1 MNIRKKIWISH
12 HLSLGS
18 GKSTTLS
25 ASRKLLKCSC
35 WWVQNLF
42 SGLRSL
48 KAQYW
53 WWLCFRGVK
62 NCTCLVLVSWLLLFE
77 TRHSF
82 ESSGVWGGGD
92 GVFLDAGGCSCFYT
106 LVAIWKIIQKF
117 DFCFAIKVSILGY
130 LFAIYSFWV
139 GKSIGKRS
147 FRIYV
152 YKKRGGRCQVVKK
165 CQLL

>member
-1 MNIRKKIWISH
+1 MRIRKKKIWISH

-42 SGLRSL
+42 SSGLRSL

-62 NCTCLVLVSWLLLFE
+62 NCTCLALVSWLLLFE

-82 ESSGVWGGGD
+82 ESSGAWGGGD
-92 GVFLDAGGCSCFYT
+92 GVFLDTGGCSCFYT
-106 LVAIWKIIQKF
+106 LVAIRKIIQKF
-117 DFCFAIKVSILGY
+117 DFCFAIKYHAQLMQTTNFTKHELLFIYFLSI
-130 LFAIYSFWV
+130 FT
-139 GKSIGKRS
+139 R
-147 FRIYV
+147 
-152 YKKRGGRCQVVKK
+152 
-165 CQLL
+165 

>member
-1 MNIRKKIWISH
+1 MRIREKKIWISH

-92 GVFLDAGGCSCFYT
+92 GVFLDAGGCSCFYNT
-106 LVAIWKIIQKF
+106 LVAIRKIIQKF
-117 DFCFAIKVSILGY
+117 DFCFAIKVSMYPRISICY
-130 LFAIYSFWV
+130 LFFLS
-139 GKSIGKRS
+139 R
-147 FRIYV
+147 
-152 YKKRGGRCQVVKK
+152 
-165 CQLL
+165 